1 MHNILILGG
10 GGFIGK
16 NILSY
21 MDQVNFFKN
30 HKKFITFS
38 KKSLS
43 SDYLPVNSM
52 ISNIKL
58 EQVDTIKNLI
68 KENNINTIVHLVSGI
83 IPSSNEKDFEEE
95 KRTVIAPTNEIFSF
109 AAENGVKVIFISS
122 GGTVYENNLEDHK
135 ENEDLNPINF
145 YGMSKVAIEKTL
157 QDLKINSNLRYI
169 TLRPSNVYGNFY
181 SMNSN
186 QGLIPNTINN
196 ILKKD
201 PITIWGDGSAR
212 RDYLFAEDLA
222 KIVCQMILK
231 KDICGEFNVASSSVH
246 SVLEVIKLIESKIN
260 IPANIMFEDS
270 RDVDVSCNSLDTS
283 KIKKIIEFKPH
294 NLDYGLNKIIKKIP
308 IKNE

>member
-10 GGFIGK
+10 DGFIGK

-21 MDQVNFFKN
+21 IDQVNFFKN
-30 HKKFITFS
+30 HKKFMTFS

-43 SDYLPVNSM
+43 SDYVPVNSM
-52 ISNIKL
+52 VSNIKL

-68 KENNINTIVHLVSGI
+68 KENNITTIVHLVSGM

-122 GGTVYENNLEDHK
+122 GGTIYENNLEDHK

-145 YGMSKVAIEKTL
+145 YGMSKVAIEKILKDL
-157 QDLKINSNLRYI
+157 QINSNLRYI

-181 SMNSN
+181 SLNSN

-196 ILKKD
+196 ILKKE

-222 KIVCQMILK
+222 KTVYQMILK
-231 KDICGEFNVASSSVH
+231 KDVCGEFNVASSSVH

-260 IPANIMFEDS
+260 IPANIMFKDS
-270 RDVDVSCNSLDTS
+270 RDVDVSCNTLDTS

-294 NLDYGLNKIIKKIP
+294 NLDYGLNKIIKNIP